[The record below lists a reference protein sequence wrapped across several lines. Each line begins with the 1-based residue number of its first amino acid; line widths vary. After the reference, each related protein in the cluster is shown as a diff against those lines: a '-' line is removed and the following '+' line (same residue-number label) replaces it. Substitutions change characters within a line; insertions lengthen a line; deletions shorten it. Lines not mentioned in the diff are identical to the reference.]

1 MTPELPGD
9 DPFGSDDP
17 QAAERER
24 RRREREERRRN
35 KSRASRKSLGERV
48 SGALDH
54 MPAPERR
61 RAGPTPPREE
71 PAEGPRSGHAS
82 AFTQRRRRLIA
93 GGAIL
98 AVVAVALLL
107 ISAAGDDGGEV
118 QPAEAE
124 TAVAPTASVTIP
136 EGLTRKQIAAIAE
149 EAKLK
154 GNYMK
159 ASREAPKGF
168 KLKAY
173 GVTGGVPSLEGFLF
187 PATYELERRAP
198 ASDLV
203 AKQLQALEE
212 NLSSVNL
219 RQAKKKNLTPYDVLI
234 IASMI
239 EREVSVPE
247 ERRLVAAVIYNRLSA
262 GEPVGIDATLR
273 YELDNFTEPLK
284 ESELATDT
292 PYNTRLNAGLPPTP
306 IGNPGLASIE
316 AAARPAKKD
325 YRYYVIKPGTC
336 NEHFF
341 TADSAK
347 FDAAVAKYQAA
358 LEAEGGS
365 PTECSE

>member
-1 MTPELPGD
+1 MTADAPGG

-24 RRREREERRRN
+24 RRREREERRRQ
-35 KSRASRKSLGERV
+35 KSEASRKSLGDRV
-48 SGALDH
+48 TGALERAPSRPSIPSPRRQE
-54 MPAPERR
+54 PA
-61 RAGPTPPREE
+61 EE
-71 PAEGPRSGHAS
+71 PAPAPSPDA
-82 AFTQRRRRLIA
+82 AVRRRRLIA
-93 GGAIL
+93 AGVVL
-98 AVVAVALLL
+98 AVVAAVVLV
-107 ISAAGDDGGEV
+107 ISAAGGGDEE
-118 QPAEAE
+118 QPVAA
-124 TAVAPTASVTIP
+124 APVAAPTTSVTIP
-136 EGLTRKQIAAIAE
+136 EGLTRTQIADLAK

-154 GNYMK
+154 GSYMK
-159 ASREAPKGF
+159 ASNKPPKGF
-168 KLKAY
+168 NLKKY
-173 GVTGGVPSLEGFLF
+173 GAADGVPSLEGFLF

-212 NLSSVNL
+212 NLSGVDL
-219 RQAKKKNLTPYDVLI
+219 GAAKKKNLTPYDVLI

-262 GEPVGIDATLR
+262 GEPLGIDATLR

-292 PYNTRLNAGLPPTP
+292 PYNTRLYAGLPPTP

-316 AAARPAKKD
+316 AAAKPAKKN

-341 TADSAK
+341 TSDSAE

-365 PTECSE
+365 PTECPE